1 LAEGHAKLGQATEA
15 NEAAAKAPS
24 CVPSDYLF
32 MHTGLA
38 LATGWALAASGCLT
52 HAVATA
58 RAAAAQARER
68 FRPTPELVCIQAAA
82 QWGDTSDA
90 VRARIGGGAIVAARH
105 ALGRQAESLRANDGD
120 GLLVASAEYL
130 AIGDDAT
137 RSLPP
142 LSAHLQ
148 RIPGAG
154 HSARTA

>member
-1 LAEGHAKLGQATEA
+1 
-15 NEAAAKAPS
+15 
-24 CVPSDYLF
+24 
-32 MHTGLA
+32 MHTGLP

-68 FRPTPELVCIQAAA
+68 FRPTHELVCIQAAA
-82 QWGDTSDA
+82 QWGDTTIRYA
-90 VRARIGGGAIVAARH
+90 RANWRGAIVAARH

-130 AIGDDAT
+130 AIGDEAT

-142 LSAHLQ
+142 LLH
-148 RIPGAG
+148 I
-154 HSARTA
+154 